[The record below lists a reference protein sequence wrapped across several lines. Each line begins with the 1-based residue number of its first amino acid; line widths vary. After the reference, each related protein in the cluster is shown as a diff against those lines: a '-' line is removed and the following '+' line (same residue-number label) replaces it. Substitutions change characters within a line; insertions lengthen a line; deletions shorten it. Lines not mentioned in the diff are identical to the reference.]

1 MKLVTM
7 VIILWSLAEGA
18 TWTCIVPATEE
29 QPSCQKWASEKLRTP
44 SSRGSYIGGREG
56 GRGRE
61 REREREAEG
70 GEGGGGEK
78 EGGGEGEGV
87 CKRKWRGLVGLC

>member
-1 MKLVTM
+1 MKLVTV

-44 SSRGSYIGGREG
+44 SSRGSYIYRGERGREG
-56 GRGRE
+56 ERERGRQREEREEGERRREGE
-61 REREREAEG
+61 RERECVRG
-70 GEGGGGEK
+70 NGEG
-78 EGGGEGEGV
+78 
-87 CKRKWRGLVGLC
+87 W